1 LPIASLTIPLPE
13 KRNFSGPMIWKEFQL
28 HSILFS
34 CRHVLFTLITLLE
47 LWPTQ
52 SQTFS
57 GEAGR
62 SNKGI
67 AIIFECFIK
76 YLIIIG
82 VIKVAAVITE
92 KYGDKEER
100 TTNAMPYPGY
110 LTEYEKTRIKCEYAK
125 KQFGAT
131 IFAVFSGELASSLNF
146 APLYAIQSAPFMM
159 TLIRKG
165 KCETV
170 HYHRVYSATLVYPL
184 YLYHVILRGFYSQFA
199 DFVICYIYIFS
210 YTMRIKYNWNNMKM
224 WAITVPVVVL
234 ALNIIPDIEKR
245 IIVDN
250 IITSFLRYFCSIYLI
265 YNEII
270 NDYYTYKPLTR

>member
-1 LPIASLTIPLPE
+1 
-13 KRNFSGPMIWKEFQL
+13 MIWKEFQL

-131 IFAVFSGELASSLNF
+131 IFAVFSGDLASSLNF